1 VAVNVANVLP
11 IALTALIRNKTRSFL
26 TMLGVI
32 IGVASVISMVAV
44 GEGAKARVASVFN
57 AMGTNLLIVLSGSNT
72 AGGVAGGFG
81 SLPTLT
87 WEDLR
92 AIRTQ
97 APAVRAAAPVQGTKA
112 TVTAQDQN
120 WTTSVSG
127 SSPEMFDIRDWHIAR
142 GSFFADSELESAA
155 KVIVLGATASD
166 KLFGPGVDPVGKTVR
181 IKAVPFLVVGLL
193 ARKGQSPMGSDYD
206 DDAFL
211 PITTFQNQIQGGLQ
225 KFIAGIIMVSAVSA
239 GDTTRAQAEIAAILR
254 DRHHLGPS
262 DDDDFNIRNLTE
274 IAAAQQQG
282 TQALTALLAAIAVVS
297 LVVGGIGIMNIMLV
311 SVNERTREIGVRMAV
326 GAKPWHILAQFLAE
340 AVTLSMIGGLI
351 GVAIGSVLARAVAS
365 RLGWSYAPRLDMTL
379 LSFAFS
385 ALVGV
390 GFGLYPA
397 RKASRLDPIEALRY
411 E

>member
-1 VAVNVANVLP
+1 MRLTHVVP
-11 IALTALIRNKTRSFL
+11 IALTALMRNKTRSFL
-26 TMLGVI
+26 TALGVI

-44 GEGAKARVASVFN
+44 GEGAKARVSSVFA
-57 AMGTNLLIVLSGSNT
+57 AMGTNLLIVLSGST
-72 AGGVAGGFG
+72 SMGGVSGGFG

-87 WEDLR
+87 WDDLA

-97 APAVRAAAPVQGTKA
+97 APAVRRAAPQQATKA
-112 TVTAQDQN
+112 TVMVEDQN
-120 WTTSVSG
+120 WTTTIAG
-127 SSPEMFDIRDWHIAR
+127 TTPEFFDIRDWHVAR
-142 GSFFADSELESAA
+142 GSFFGDPDLESAA
-155 KVIVLGATASD
+155 KVIVLGQTVAD
-166 KLFGPGVDPVGKTVR
+166 KIFGPDVNPVGKTVR
-181 IKAVPFLVVGLL
+181 IRAVPFLVVGTMQ
-193 ARKGQSPMGSDYD
+193 RKGQSPMGTDYD
-206 DDAFL
+206 DVACM

-225 KFIAGIIMVSAVSA
+225 KYIAGIIMVSAISA
-239 GDTTRAQAEIAAILR
+239 EDTTRAQAEITGILR

-262 DDDDFNIRNLTE
+262 EDNDFNIRNLTE

-311 SVNERTREIGVRMAV
+311 SVTERTREIGVRMAV
-326 GAKPWHILAQFLAE
+326 GAKPSHILAQFLAE
-340 AVTLSMIGGLI
+340 AITLSMIGGLL
-351 GVAIGSVLARAVAS
+351 GVVIGSVLARVVAS
-365 RLGWSYAPRLDMTL
+365 RLGWTYSPRVDMTL
-379 LSFAFS
+379 LSFGFS

>member
-1 VAVNVANVLP
+1 MP
-11 IALTALIRNKTRSFL
+11 IALTALMRNKTRSFL
-26 TMLGVI
+26 TTLGVI

-44 GEGAKARVASVFN
+44 GEGAKARVASVFS
-57 AMGTNLLIVLSGSNT
+57 AMGTNLLIVLSGSST
-72 AGGVAGGFG
+72 VGGVAGGFG

-97 APAVRAAAPVQGTKA
+97 APAVHAAAPGQGTKA
-112 TVTAQDQN
+112 TIMVLDQN
-120 WTTSVSG
+120 WTTTITG
-127 SSPEMFDIRDWHIAR
+127 SSPEMFDIRDWHLAK
-142 GSFFADSELESAA
+142 GSFFGDSYLESAG

-166 KLFGPGVDPVGKTVR
+166 KLFGPGVDPVARTVR
-181 IKAVPFLVVGLL
+181 IRSVPFLVVGLL
-193 ARKGQSPMGSDYD
+193 ARKGQSPMGTDYD
-206 DDAFL
+206 DTAFI

-225 KFIAGIIMVSAVSA
+225 KYIAGIIMVSATSA
-239 GDTTRAQAEIAAILR
+239 SDTTRAQSEISAILR
-254 DRHHLGPS
+254 DRHHLGPN

-282 TQALTALLAAIAVVS
+282 TQTLTALLAAIAVVS

-311 SVNERTREIGVRMAV
+311 SVTERTREIGVRMAV
-326 GAKPWHILAQFLAE
+326 GAKPWHVLAQFLAE
-340 AVTLSMIGGLI
+340 AVTLSMIGGLM
-351 GVAIGSVLARAVAS
+351 GVAVGSVLARVVAS
-365 RLGWSYAPRLDMTL
+365 RLGWTYSARLDMIL
-379 LSFAFS
+379 LSFGFS
-385 ALVGV
+385 VLVGV